1 MGHFACKLSVLH
13 IARDVAYESVYWHY
27 VDGGV
32 AATREGAWDGF
43 EYNQK
48 RVGKNHHLLH
58 IDICFHSWKWKEL
71 NFHLFSILM

>member
-1 MGHFACKLSVLH
+1 M
-13 IARDVAYESVYWHY
+13 AYELVHCYY
-27 VDGGV
+27 VGDGV
-32 AATREGAWDGF
+32 AAAGEGTWDGF
-43 EYNQK
+43 EYDQK